1 MDKTFAKMT
10 LKDWITVGGIIL
22 TGAGFYYGTNYR
34 LGAMEDG
41 LIRVEKSV
49 ERIEAG
55 QDKTNTKIEIDLKRM
70 EAEIN
75 AVTLRI
81 ELLKQDVEYIKGGRR

>member
-1 MDKTFAKMT
+1 MEQKKLT
-10 LKDWITVGGIIL
+10 LRDWITIGGIVL

-34 LGAMEDG
+34 LGAMEAG
-41 LIRVEKSV
+41 LQRVEKSV
-49 ERIEAG
+49 ERIESG

-75 AVTLRI
+75 AVTLRV
-81 ELLKQDVEYIKGGRR
+81 ELLKQDVEYIKGGKK